1 MQLRRRAAESRMKL
15 GRSISYQAAVD
26 TPSPESFVLHVVS
39 WILEAG
45 NPYYRKLLGM
55 TSSASVLEAWMRRVS
70 SEVSI
75 RRARFLV
82 CDSQLA
88 GGFIALGGAELRKAR
103 RADGIAL
110 MTGIRAEDR
119 SALMNRL
126 TNLADLFSPVADDE
140 YYLSKL
146 WLAPQFRGKRLGG
159 LLLARYLDEGLRLG
173 YTRYRLDV
181 HTENEAAIRCYRSA
195 GFVIC
200 GSATSKDGRIGY
212 YSMKYEKCEKSC
224 M

>member
-1 MQLRRRAAESRMKL
+1 MKSIS
-15 GRSISYQAAVD
+15 SISYQAAMD
-26 TPSPESFVLHVVS
+26 TPSPDSFVLHALP

-45 NPYYRKLLGM
+45 NPYYRELLGM
-55 TSSASVLEAWMRRVS
+55 AGSVSVLEAWMHRAS

-75 RRARFLV
+75 RRVQFLV

-103 RADGIAL
+103 KADGIAL
-110 MTGIRAEDR
+110 MTGVRTEGR

-126 TNLADLFSPVADDE
+126 TNLAHLFAPVADDE

-146 WLAPQFRGKRLGG
+146 WLAPQFRGKHLGG
-159 LLLARYLDEGLRLG
+159 LLLGRYIEEGLRLG

-181 HTENEAAIRCYRSA
+181 HTENETAIRCYRSV

-200 GSATSKDGRIGY
+200 GSTTSKDGRLGY
-212 YSMKYEKCEKSC
+212 YLMKYEKCEKGC
-224 M
+224 T